1 MSIND
6 LDLDINNYNM
16 RDLENFFQLS
26 SNKIYTAPDI
36 DEKEYAMRTLLLSS
50 GEVDKK
56 QQKDL
61 IDFLS
66 LARDWLIHVKCKSV
80 NTPEPSIPSSID
92 SNLIV
97 DQKPN
102 SRLTDLIDRPETVFI
117 QAQTEEDAFPGKIN
131 PLNKRIIT
139 QCLNIDT
146 KFRENYLNT
155 KSSDFH
161 IDLPARFS
169 KVISMQLTSLELPL
183 SFYGISKQFE
193 NNYFYIKITYAENFI
208 NISDENFDINTY
220 DGNLI
225 TTEQIFDIPDGNYTS
240 SEFVAIINLIVGGT
254 AVVLDVN
261 DITIFNYILFTLG
274 LTDTGS
280 GTGKVTVAPNG
291 LHSNKI
297 KFIEFDF
304 TRNKAGE
311 CDKYVPYN
319 YRIGRNLGFIKPTYS
334 GSNTYTAD
342 TVIEPNTIR
351 YLYLVIDDFNN
362 NVSNNFVGTFNRS
375 IHSSNILARI
385 SIQGSFFSLLMN
397 DQYNN
402 ISLPRKYFGPV
413 DIQRLHIQLTDDNG
427 RIIDLN
433 NADFSFCLNLR
444 VLYDL

>member
-1 MSIND
+1 MSVED

-16 RDLENFFQLS
+16 RDLEKFFQLS
-26 SNKIYTAPDI
+26 PNLKYTPADI

-61 IDFLS
+61 IDFLT
-66 LARDWLIHVKCKSV
+66 LARDWLIFVKCKSSDDI
-80 NTPEPSIPSSID
+80 NQTQTRPIINN
-92 SNLIV
+92 NLI
-97 DQKPN
+97 DEPN
-102 SRLTDLIDRPETVFI
+102 TRINELTERPITQYTISQPET
-117 QAQTEEDAFPGKIN
+117 DAIPGTIN
-131 PLNKRIIT
+131 PLNKRVIT

-146 KFRENYLNT
+146 KFRENYLRT
-155 KSSDFH
+155 KSSDFQ

-183 SFYGISKQFE
+183 AFYGISQQFE
-193 NNYFYIKITYAENFI
+193 NNYIFFKVTYPENFVSI
-208 NISDENFDINTY
+208 TDENFDINTY
-220 DGNLI
+220 TGNLI
-225 TTEQIFDIPDGNYTS
+225 TEERIFDIPEGNYTS
-240 SEFVAIINLIVGGT
+240 SEFVALINLIVGGT
-254 AVVLDVN
+254 AVILDAAN
-261 DITIFNYILFTLG
+261 ITIFNYILFTLD
-274 LTDTGS
+274 LTETGS
-280 GTGKVTVAPNG
+280 GTGKVTVSPNG
-291 LHSNKI
+291 THANKI

-304 TRNKAGE
+304 TRNKAGV
-311 CDKYVPYN
+311 CDKYIPYN

-351 YLYLVIDDFNN
+351 YLYLVVDDFNN
-362 NVSNNFVGTFNRS
+362 NVSNNFVGTYNRS

-385 SIQGSFFSLLMN
+385 SVQGSFFSLLMN